1 MNQYSYSKQNLIDIS
16 VLMLYVKILMVLLA
30 LLLMCV
36 LNMQFFTLVLFNWYL
51 TSAQFFFNLN
61 VSRSEF
67 VIVCA

>member
-51 TSAQFFFNLN
+51 TSAQFFL
-61 VSRSEF
+61 
-67 VIVCA
+67 I